1 MRVMRQQAICNW
13 GEALSLFNDV
23 EIRSSRSLARTAAS
37 IALGI
42 ASTLLASILAV
53 AGLLKIWSYPGRPKP
68 FVDVAGLVLP
78 GSISEKIRI
87 EVNGVAQGMFLKGKD
102 ITNPVLLYLHGGMP
116 DYFLA
121 QKHPTGIEAHFTV
134 AWWEQRGSGLS
145 YDRTI
150 PRGTMTSEQFIADT
164 LEVTNY
170 LRRRFDKEK
179 IYLMGHSGG
188 TFFGIQAVAREP
200 QLYHAY
206 LGVAQTVSQLRSEKR
221 AYDYMVQQF
230 RSRGDRRMVRKLQ
243 AAPVTIAAGTPQAYL
258 EVRDQAMHRLGIGT
272 TRDIKSV
279 ITGIFLQSLQCP
291 DYTVAEKIN
300 MWRGK
305 FGAGVSYL
313 WNDMMR
319 TDLATTVREL
329 SMPIYLFH
337 GIYDYTCSY
346 AEAKAYFEI
355 LKAPLK
361 GFYTFQQSAH
371 SPIFEEPQ
379 KMLNIIQTDVLAG
392 RNSLSDAV

>member
-1 MRVMRQQAICNW
+1 
-13 GEALSLFNDV
+13 LFTNV
-23 EIRSSRSLARTAAS
+23 GNCSSRSLMRTAAG
-37 IALGI
+37 IVLGI
-42 ASTLLASILAV
+42 ASTLLASILAA

-68 FVDVAGLVLP
+68 FADEAGLPLP
-78 GSISEKIRI
+78 SSISEKIWI
-87 EVNGVAQGMFLKGKD
+87 QVNGIAQGMFLKGKD
-102 ITNPVLLYLHGGMP
+102 VGNPLLLYLHGGMP

-121 QKHPTGIEAHFTV
+121 QKHPTGLEEHFTV

-145 YDRTI
+145 YERTI
-150 PRGTMTSEQFIADT
+150 PRETMTSEQFISDT
-164 LEVTNY
+164 IEVTNY
-170 LRRRFDKEK
+170 LRRRFGKDK

-188 TFFGIQAVAREP
+188 TFFGIQAAARES

-206 LGVAQTVSQLRSEKR
+206 LGVAQTVNQLRSEKR

-230 RSRGDRRMVRKLQ
+230 GSRGDRRMVRKLQ
-243 AAPVTIAAGTPQAYL
+243 AAPVTMATGTPQAYL
-258 EVRDQAMHRLGIGT
+258 AVRDQAMHRLGIGT
-272 TRDIKSV
+272 TRNIKSV
-279 ITGIFLQSLQCP
+279 ITGIFLPSLQCP
-291 DYTVAEKIN
+291 DYTAAEKIN

-319 TDLATTVREL
+319 TDLVTQIPEL
-329 SMPIYLFH
+329 SLPVYLFH

-379 KMLNIIQTDVLAG
+379 KMLNMIQTDVLAG

>member
-1 MRVMRQQAICNW
+1 MGVMCQRAILQL
-13 GEALSLFNDV
+13 GRGAKLFNDV
-23 EIRSSRSLARTAAS
+23 EIRSSRSLARTAAR

-42 ASTLLASILAV
+42 ASTLLASMLAV

-121 QKHPTGIEAHFTV
+121 QKHPTGLEEPFTV
-134 AWWEQRGSGLS
+134 AWWEQRRSGLS

-150 PRGTMTSEQFIADT
+150 PPETMTSEQFIIDT
-164 LEVTNY
+164 IEVTNY
-170 LRRRFDKEK
+170 L
-179 IYLMGHSGG
+179 
-188 TFFGIQAVAREP
+188 
-200 QLYHAY
+200 
-206 LGVAQTVSQLRSEKR
+206 
-221 AYDYMVQQF
+221 
-230 RSRGDRRMVRKLQ
+230 
-243 AAPVTIAAGTPQAYL
+243 
-258 EVRDQAMHRLGIGT
+258 
-272 TRDIKSV
+272 
-279 ITGIFLQSLQCP
+279 IFLPSLQCP
-291 DYTVAEKIN
+291 DYTAAEKIN

-319 TDLATTVREL
+319 TDLVTQIPEL
-329 SMPIYLFH
+329 SLPVYLFH
-337 GIYDYTCSY
+337 GIHDYTCSY

-392 RNSLSDAV
+392 RNSLSDAL